1 MAETDEQRDE
11 ERGGEA
17 AADEMGGATGV
28 TGGGESGRPG
38 EGVGSREDDREAPG
52 GGSTPGG
59 GAGVPGA
66 GDAA

>member
-1 MAETDEQRDE
+1 MTETDEQHDE
-11 ERGGEA
+11 ER
-17 AADEMGGATGV
+17 
-28 TGGGESGRPG
+28 GGESGRPG
-38 EGVGSREDDREAPG
+38 EGVEGRQDDPEAPD